1 MKNKKL
7 KKIEKQKAKI
17 ENLKKWKTRKE
28 ERKIKNKTKNEKW
41 KTKIKNEKRK
51 TKSEKRK
58 KVKTA
63 KAYAI
68 YQ

>member
-1 MKNKKL
+1 M
-7 KKIEKQKAKI
+7 
-17 ENLKKWKTRKE
+17 
-28 ERKIKNKTKNEKW
+28 
-41 KTKIKNEKRK
+41 KNEKRK

-68 YQ
+68 YQLKNT